1 MTELT
6 GDAEGVN
13 AQPDPRPDHDDEVEP
28 AGHFRLYLGA
38 AAGVG
43 KTYAMLNEAHRR
55 KQRGTDV
62 VIGFVECHG
71 RRNTEE
77 LIGDLEAVPRR
88 SVEYRGT
95 VFEEMDLDALGRTS
109 WSCSARGSMSSPP

>member
-1 MTELT
+1 MGEPTPPELT
-6 GDAEGVN
+6 EGSSIEAVEMHKH
-13 AQPDPRPDHDDEVEP
+13 ARASDHDDEVEP

-43 KTYAMLNEAHRR
+43 KTYAMLNEGHRR

-62 VIGFVECHG
+62 VIGFAECHG
-71 RRNTEE
+71 RQHTED
-77 LIGDLEAVPRR
+77 LIGDLEVVPRR

-95 VFEEMDLDALGRTS
+95 RL
-109 WSCSARGSMSSPP
+109 